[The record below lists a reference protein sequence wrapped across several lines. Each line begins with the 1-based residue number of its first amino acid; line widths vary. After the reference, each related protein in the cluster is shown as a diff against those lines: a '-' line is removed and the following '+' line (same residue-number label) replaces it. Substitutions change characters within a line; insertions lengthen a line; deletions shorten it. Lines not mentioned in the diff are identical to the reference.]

1 MMDKKR
7 TYLDSVHLSGRIWCI
22 AALIVMLTVPTLMS
36 LHLKAWPDLGVVGKA
51 FGAIALLY
59 YPTGVVEVLAYA
71 PLLGAGGTY
80 LSFLTGNIVNL
91 KLPCALSAMES
102 AKVRANSEEGEVIST
117 ISIAA
122 SAITTTIIIAV
133 FVLAFA
139 FNPGFTRFMQS
150 DTLAPAFK
158 QVTYTIFGALAA
170 SYLVKHWKIA
180 IFPIVAIS
188 LILVFA
194 GSIQIGILIFIGV
207 ILSLLGAEVMYKL
220 KWV

>member
-1 MMDKKR
+1 MMKKER
-7 TYLDSVHLSGRIWCI
+7 SYLDSVHFYGNIWCI
-22 AALIVMLTVPTLMS
+22 AALIVILTVPALMS
-36 LHLKAWPDLGVVGKA
+36 IHLKAWPDLGVVGKA

-59 YPTGVVEVLAYA
+59 YPSAVVEVLTYG

-122 SAITTTIIIAV
+122 SAITTTLIITV
-133 FVLAFA
+133 FVLVFA
-139 FNPGFTRFMQS
+139 FNPGFTTLMQS
-150 DTLAPAFK
+150 ETLAPAFK

-170 SYLVKHWKIA
+170 TYLVKHWKIS
-180 IFPIVAIS
+180 IFPIAAIS

-194 GSIQIGILIFIGV
+194 GSIQIGVLIFIGV